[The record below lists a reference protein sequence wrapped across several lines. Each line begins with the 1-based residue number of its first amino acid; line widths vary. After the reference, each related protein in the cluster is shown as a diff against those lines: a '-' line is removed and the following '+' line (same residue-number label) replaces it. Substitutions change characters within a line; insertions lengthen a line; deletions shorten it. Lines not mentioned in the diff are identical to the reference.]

1 LQSRVATSQSSKAA
15 GQAEGLKHYS
25 PGDARSPRLRHP
37 GTQALPGRASL
48 PWLDRRHPQSLSHWP
63 SRPSSA
69 VNPRPDKVLRP
80 PNRPAGKRSATN
92 PLPPPRRVNFG
103 SRLTVRGFVVSI
115 RNPWSPGRPHSAI
128 SLLLHRSPSGRNRIV
143 PPSPPLRPFDPG
155 APGLR
160 AGRSLRA
167 GLRALCGELPCRLPS
182 RLFPRFPPFSAVSAS
197 SALKAVPF
205 AVAFPLSLS
214 FSACSAISLARPSAP
229 PGPAA
234 LKAVQFPCQRRGK
247 KVTNIKVCTWHG

>member
-1 LQSRVATSQSSKAA
+1 MQSRVATSQSSKAA

-197 SALKAVPF
+197 SALGEKGDMLLF
-205 AVAFPLSLS
+205 QEE
-214 FSACSAISLARPSAP
+214 
-229 PGPAA
+229 
-234 LKAVQFPCQRRGK
+234 KGK
-247 KVTNIKVCTWHG
+247 KGTCYFFSVLWVPLASVRRLPLPYFHPSLRPLCSLR